1 MPSERKDL
9 MNIIDVS
16 TVSPY
21 PVVTGC
27 GLLEETGEYI
37 KHHVPRAETAAVI
50 TDDTVAA
57 LYGDR
62 ITASLSAAGLRVI
75 RYVIPHGEA
84 SKTAAVYLE
93 ILQFLAQEHLTRSD
107 AVVALGGGV
116 IGDLAG
122 FAAATY
128 LRGIDYVQIPTTLL
142 AQVDSSVGGKTGV
155 DLPAGK
161 NLAGVFYQ
169 PRLVLCDAETL
180 RTLPA
185 HVFGD
190 GCAEVIKYGILWD
203 EDLFEHL
210 RARGTDFDRE
220 YVIPRCIELKRDVV
234 VEDEFDRGSRRLL
247 NLGHTLAHAVE
258 KLSDYRISHGHA
270 VAMGIAAITRAAAV
284 QGCCS
289 RECAGRIEEILL
301 RFSLPV
307 RPEDSGV
314 HIGINDVY
322 ESVLADKKRRG
333 GRISLIIPREIGDC
347 EIRTMS
353 LEEMKVFLEAAL

>member
-1 MPSERKDL
+1 

-16 TVSPY
+16 TASPY
-21 PVVTGC
+21 PVITGC

-37 KHHVPRAETAAVI
+37 KHYVPRAETVAVI

-62 ITASLSAAGLRVI
+62 ITASLRAAGLRVI
-75 RYVIPHGEA
+75 RCVIPHGEA
-84 SKTAAVYLE
+84 SKTAAAYLE
-93 ILQFLAQEHLTRSD
+93 ILQFLAQEQLTRSD

-116 IGDLAG
+116 VGDLAG

-142 AQVDSSVGGKTGV
+142 AQVDSSVGGKTAV

-161 NLAGVFYQ
+161 NLAGAFYQ

-185 HVFGD
+185 HVFAD

-210 RARGTDFDRE
+210 RARGTD
-220 YVIPRCIELKRDVV
+220 
-234 VEDEFDRGSRRLL
+234 S
-247 NLGHTLAHAVE
+247 
-258 KLSDYRISHGHA
+258 
-270 VAMGIAAITRAAAV
+270 
-284 QGCCS
+284 
-289 RECAGRIEEILL
+289 
-301 RFSLPV
+301 
-307 RPEDSGV
+307 
-314 HIGINDVY
+314 
-322 ESVLADKKRRG
+322 
-333 GRISLIIPREIGDC
+333 
-347 EIRTMS
+347 
-353 LEEMKVFLEAAL
+353 